1 MREGKP
7 DGDAD
12 HRVFDRVVGQYA
24 RTRPGYPDEALDW
37 LADATGLAPGSEVLD
52 LGAGTGKLTA
62 SLVARGYLVSAVE
75 PLPGMRAQLADDLP
89 GVAVHPGSAEQMPLA
104 DSSVDAVCVGQ
115 AFHWFEP
122 GAALGEVARILRP
135 GGWLALI
142 WNLWDLDDPSQAAF
156 DRIVS
161 PLATGRIR
169 PLTTGNH
176 PYGGW
181 SEALARDPRFEHAAT
196 ARFAHTVELD
206 AQAAGERV
214 ASISQVQSA
223 PPAERDAAV
232 ARARALVAGLPGGR
246 GSFRYQTEVEIRR
259 RAPT

>member
-1 MREGKP
+1 MHLGKGNVVASVC
-7 DGDAD
+7 DGIATRQVAHRSEDVDVRRIRSTVGSGRDA
-12 HRVFDRVVGQYA
+12 HSHYRVRRPPKCHHFPGGNRAPSGTCPQPGRKEVVAQAGS
-24 RTRPGYPDEALDW
+24 RP
-37 LADATGLAPGSEVLD
+37 
-52 LGAGTGKLTA
+52 
-62 SLVARGYLVSAVE
+62 RGIPQIP
-75 PLPGMRAQLADDLP
+75 PL
-89 GVAVHPGSAEQMPLA
+89 H
-104 DSSVDAVCVGQ
+104 DAVCVGQ

-142 WNLWDLDDPSQAAF
+142 WNLWDLDDPSQAAL

-181 SEALARDPRFEHAAT
+181 SEALARDPRFAQAAT

-214 ASISQVQSA
+214 ASVSQVQSA